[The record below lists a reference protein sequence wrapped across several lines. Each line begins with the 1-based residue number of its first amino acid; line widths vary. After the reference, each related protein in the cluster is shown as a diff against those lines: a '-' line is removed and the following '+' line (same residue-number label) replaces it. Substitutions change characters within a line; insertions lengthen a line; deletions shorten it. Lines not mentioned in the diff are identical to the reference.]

1 MLTRNATW
9 TISRDTALGFNFRPV
24 NYYDGQGLMVKKS
37 LGVKSTTALSGAAV
51 CVQAGTTTELNIADY
66 FRAHKMQYSSI
77 VFETEADATAAY
89 DSDRCDVYTTD
100 QSGLFAIRLTLKNP
114 DENLILPEV
123 ISKEPLGPAVRQ
135 GDDQWFDIVSWVHYA
150 MVNAEDLG
158 VTSANVD
165 KIKAEGGPDIKRML
179 GAEADSKIGT
189 DLGLRESWAYDIIKA
204 VGNYGES
211 FERNVGE
218 GSPLKI
224 ARGLNSLWN
233 KGGLQYAPPIR

>member
-1 MLTRNATW
+1 
-9 TISRDTALGFNFRPV
+9 
-24 NYYDGQGLMVKKS
+24 
-37 LGVKSTTALSGAAV
+37 
-51 CVQAGTTTELNIADY
+51 
-66 FRAHKMQYSSI
+66 
-77 VFETEADATAAY
+77 
-89 DSDRCDVYTTD
+89 
-100 QSGLFAIRLTLKNP
+100 
-114 DENLILPEV
+114 
-123 ISKEPLGPAVRQ
+123 
-135 GDDQWFDIVSWVHYA
+135 